1 VMTMSASYGE
11 LADRLEDSRRAPDP
25 ALQAAIADLDMIDG
39 AGKQRAAILAAT
51 GAYAEAHRGDP
62 ETISRVMAL
71 TWGVGWLA
79 YLANIRLRCER
90 MLGEAASQGET
101 PWWR

>member
-1 VMTMSASYGE
+1 
-11 LADRLEDSRRAPDP
+11 
-25 ALQAAIADLDMIDG
+25 
-39 AGKQRAAILAAT
+39 
-51 GAYAEAHRGDP
+51 
-62 ETISRVMAL
+62 VMAL